1 MKFKKI
7 FFFTIF
13 FFILVVFFFALKK
26 PNIYNT
32 KNLIGQKIEPFE
44 IISFE
49 NNEIVTEKNL
59 QENNFTLINFWA
71 SWCSPC
77 RVEHPFLISLSKTKK
92 VKLIGVNFKDK
103 KRNAQNFLN
112 TLGNPYDLIVTDNN
126 GTYSIHFGIYG
137 IPESILIDK
146 ELKIL
151 AKFIGPID
159 KDDYKKIFEII
170 KNDKKYKLIIFN
182 FAFLKLKCILRK
194 CF

>member
-1 MKFKKI
+1 M
-7 FFFTIF
+7 
-13 FFILVVFFFALKK
+13 
-26 PNIYNT
+26 
-32 KNLIGQKIEPFE
+32 
-44 IISFE
+44 
-49 NNEIVTEKNL
+49 
-59 QENNFTLINFWA
+59 INFWKR
-71 SWCSPC
+71 CSPC
-77 RVEHPFLISLSKTKK
+77 RVEHPFNFIIKNKK
-92 VKLIGVNFKDK
+92 GKINWSEFKDK

-170 KNDKKYKLIIFN
+170 KNDKKYN
-182 FAFLKLKCILRK
+182 
-194 CF
+194 

>member
-7 FFFTIF
+7 IFFTIV

-26 PNIYNT
+26 SNIYNT

-112 TLGNPYDLIVTDNN
+112 TLGNPYDLIV
-126 GTYSIHFGIYG
+126 
-137 IPESILIDK
+137 
-146 ELKIL
+146 
-151 AKFIGPID
+151 
-159 KDDYKKIFEII
+159 
-170 KNDKKYKLIIFN
+170 
-182 FAFLKLKCILRK
+182 
-194 CF
+194 

>member
-1 MKFKKI
+1 MKFKRII
-7 FFFTIF
+7 FFTVV

-26 PNIYNT
+26 PNIYDT

-44 IISFE
+44 IISLE
-49 NNEIVTEKNL
+49 NDKIVTEKNL
-59 QENNFTLINFWA
+59 QENDFTLINFWA

-103 KRNAQNFLN
+103 KRNAQNFLD

-126 GTYSIHFGIYG
+126 GRYSIHFGIYG

-151 AKFIGPID
+151 AKFVGPID

-170 KNDKKYKLIIFN
+170 KNDKKYN
-182 FAFLKLKCILRK
+182 
-194 CF
+194 